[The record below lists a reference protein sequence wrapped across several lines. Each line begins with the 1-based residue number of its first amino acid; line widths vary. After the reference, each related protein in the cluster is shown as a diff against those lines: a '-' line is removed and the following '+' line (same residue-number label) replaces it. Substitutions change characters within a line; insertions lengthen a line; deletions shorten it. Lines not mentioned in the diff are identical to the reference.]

1 MRGRFAR
8 RAKRPHWL
16 WRSGAEYPTHPPSR
30 QGRDMLGV
38 QGGDVPPCQTAMLNA
53 KHRVGW
59 LRTSKRVQSQPFG
72 RPRKATLGTARNC
85 GHPTVAGKLPGPL
98 AVCLDDG
105 DDDGRP
111 VTLWLRRARCRAPED
126 GKAVQPGLH
135 DLPFLPCGRDR
146 ACRARI
152 GKTG

>member
-1 MRGRFAR
+1 MSDCPSQSVGSRPADERTIREASQATALAMALGGEAPHPPAVPAGAGHAGGSRGRYAPL
-8 RAKRPHWL
+8 AD
-16 WRSGAEYPTHPPSR
+16 
-30 QGRDMLGV
+30 RDV
-38 QGGDVPPCQTAMLNA
+38 

-85 GHPTVAGKLPGPL
+85 GHPTVAGKLPGLL

-111 VTLWLRRARCRAPED
+111 VTLW
-126 GKAVQPGLH
+126 
-135 DLPFLPCGRDR
+135 
-146 ACRARI
+146 
-152 GKTG
+152 